1 MNVSKRDR
9 GKERQRERETEGKRD
24 RGKERQRER
33 ETEGKREKHKKDIQ
47 TEGKKENWCQKFEMI

>member
-1 MNVSKRDR
+1 MSVRETEGKRDR

-33 ETEGKREKHKKDIQ
+33 EKSIKKTYRQ
-47 TEGKKENWCQKFEMI
+47 KERKKIGVRNLK